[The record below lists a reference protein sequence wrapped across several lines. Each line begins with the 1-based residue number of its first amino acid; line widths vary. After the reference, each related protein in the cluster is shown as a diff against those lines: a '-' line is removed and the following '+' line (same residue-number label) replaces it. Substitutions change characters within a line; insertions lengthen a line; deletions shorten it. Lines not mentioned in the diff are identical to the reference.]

1 MRLFQFVCS
10 TTFANYPII
19 YFITQFSVTQ
29 LNWLTCHHRF
39 LLAVCYAHLIS
50 KYLQWFIYWVCSCP
64 VFFLYFYSFVFF
76 CWFFFCCLFVLL
88 LFSSILSLFFCLFLS
103 VFLFYFISNA
113 FNWHLVMNWQCG
125 NITATIL
132 TTSKNEQMS
141 LSWKENWLFLR

>member
-1 MRLFQFVCS
+1 MRLFQFVCL

-76 CWFFFCCLFVLL
+76 VDFFFVA
-88 LFSSILSLFFCLFLS
+88 FSYYYYFRLFCLFLS
-103 VFLFYFISNA
+103 VFFIYFISNA

-141 LSWKENWLFLR
+141 LSW